1 MRHIAISA
9 VVAIVFVV
17 SGAKGFVAQA
27 ASIPITD
34 CGSIA
39 QAGTYVA
46 ENNLV
51 APFDQ
56 DCLVISSSHVRIDMN
71 GKAIT
76 AACLSP
82 SCIPTGSGGIAVHIT
97 SEADHVS
104 ISHLVVENYVS
115 GIVVEGDHTSVAGA
129 SLNAFSGISLNN
141 VHHSAFTDV
150 AYTPAN
156 RSHHPINGP
165 IVSVAGGG
173 HNTISL
179 ANAQS
184 NSQIGV
190 VSEAP
195 GILITSSSYNLIEGG
210 DILAGGNAV
219 TSPGILLT
227 GQSNH
232 NSIANTNIV
241 VFEGNGIEVDL
252 GSDFNLIQSNVVE
265 ILASPGFFALLDQN
279 PNCGSNIWIDNIFSN
294 DFAKGQISANPAS
307 CID

>member
-9 VVAIVFVV
+9 VVAIVLIV
-17 SGAKGFVAQA
+17 SNAKGFVAQA

-39 QAGTYVA
+39 QRGTYVV
-46 ENNLV
+46 ENDLV
-51 APFDQ
+51 APFGE
-56 DCLVISSSHVRIDMN
+56 DCLVINSSHVSIDMN
-71 GKAIT
+71 GKVIN

-82 SCIPTGSGGIAVHIT
+82 NCLPTGSGGIAVHIT

-115 GIVVEGDHTSVAGA
+115 GIVAEGDHTSVAGA

-141 VHHSAFTDV
+141 VHHSTFTDV

-156 RSHHPINGP
+156 RSHHPVNGP
-165 IVSVAGGG
+165 IVSVTGGG
-173 HNTISL
+173 HNMLSL
-179 ANAQS
+179 ANAPP
-184 NSQIGV
+184 NSQVGV

-195 GILITSSSYNLIEGG
+195 GILITDSSYNLIEGG
-210 DILAGGNAV
+210 DILAGGEAV

-232 NSIANTNIV
+232 NSVANANIV
-241 VFEGNGIEVDL
+241 VLEGNGIEVDL

-279 PNCGSNIWIDNIFSN
+279 PDCGSNVWIGNIFSN
-294 DFAKGQISANPAS
+294 SSAPGQISASPAN